1 MFQRPRM
8 NCPAMIE
15 GIHSELPALV
25 VSTDQVVPH
34 VTPLVIITALAR
46 VGTVFLD
53 VLYPHLLM
61 FRSSLG

>member
-1 MFQRPRM
+1 
-8 NCPAMIE
+8 MIE